1 MARDNERFLKEGVE
15 SGEEFSGRG
24 DECEFEGFSGCS
36 QTQAEGFDDRVAADG
51 VEGRHAEGATHRG
64 TATGDAA
71 LAFGRAAVVIEGC
84 QAGERG
90 DGRAT
95 EGAQFGQM
103 PEERGGGEC

>member
-1 MARDNERFLKEGVE
+1 MVRSFLAVAMSVSLKGFPAARRRRQKGLMTGLQRMELK
-15 SGEEFSGRG
+15 
-24 DECEFEGFSGCS
+24 
-36 QTQAEGFDDRVAADG
+36 AAMQRAQRT
-51 VEGRHAEGATHRG
+51 EA

>member
-1 MARDNERFLKEGVE
+1 MVRSFLAVAMSVSLKGFPAARRRRQKGLMTGLQRMELK
-15 SGEEFSGRG
+15 
-24 DECEFEGFSGCS
+24 
-36 QTQAEGFDDRVAADG
+36 AAMQRAQRT
-51 VEGRHAEGATHRG
+51 EARPPAMRRWP
-64 TATGDAA
+64 
-71 LAFGRAAVVIEGC
+71 FGRAAVVIEGC